1 MKETFTILNW
11 NKSVKIL
18 KIIHS
23 KQTLRQQF
31 YFDVYE
37 IQSKEKELRKQ
48 TNFSFDKKFEF
59 VEIKK
64 RYNGHLT
71 PRYNYE
77 HERKKKKLKLGK
89 SSNDDDSWIQKVCRR
104 TKIKYPKK
112 IDLRFNLKSF
122 IKKRIR

>member
-1 MKETFTILNW
+1 MEETFTFLNS

-18 KIIHS
+18 KISNS

-31 YFDVYE
+31 NFDVYE

-48 TNFSFDKKFEF
+48 TDFSSDKKLEF

-77 HERKKKKLKLGK
+77 HERKKKRKKERKKEKLILGK
-89 SSNDDDSWIQKVCRR
+89 SSNDDDS
-104 TKIKYPKK
+104 
-112 IDLRFNLKSF
+112 
-122 IKKRIR
+122 

>member
-48 TNFSFDKKFEF
+48 TNFCFDKKLEF

-71 PRYNYE
+71 LRYNYE
-77 HERKKKKLKLGK
+77 HIRKKKRKKEIEIGQKLKRWRQLNTKGV
-89 SSNDDDSWIQKVCRR
+89 QK
-104 TKIKYPKK
+104 Y
-112 IDLRFNLKSF
+112 
-122 IKKRIR
+122 